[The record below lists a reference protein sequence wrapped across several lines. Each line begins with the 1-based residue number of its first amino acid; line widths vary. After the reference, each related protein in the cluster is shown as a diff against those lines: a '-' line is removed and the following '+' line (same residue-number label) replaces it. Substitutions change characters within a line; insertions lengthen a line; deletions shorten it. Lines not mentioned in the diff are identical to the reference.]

1 MNILKILISLFLISS
16 LNASNLSPNKKFEIS
31 GGATDLV
38 INNNKL
44 YVATNDS
51 KIDIFK
57 LNDFTK
63 ISTIVIPKT
72 TDFMGEV
79 IGSKIYSLDV
89 LNEDILILSQGK
101 RGARKIDIFTDG
113 KLVNI
118 IPESKRLFIAQ
129 AKFIDNSKIIFSLLS
144 NELLVYDLKKKK
156 ILYNRQ
162 VSQSKFSYF
171 ALDEKKEKIVV
182 ADESGNLKLCDVK
195 DGNILKTFK
204 NQNLDNVFQVD
215 FKNNKILTAGQDRR
229 AVFYDDFNTYYKES
243 GFLIYSCALNKNATL
258 GAYSSNENND
268 ITIFDTSSKTDLYKL
283 KKNKMT
289 PTKILFIN
297 DNEILVASDDK
308 NINYYKIKE

>member
-38 INNNKL
+38 INSNKL

-79 IGSKIYSLDV
+79 IGSKIYSIDV
-89 LNEDILILSQGK
+89 LDENVLILSQGK
-101 RGARKIDIFTDG
+101 RGARKMDIFNNG

-129 AKFIDNSKIIFSLLS
+129 AKFIDKNRIIFSLLS
-144 NELLVYDLKKKK
+144 NELLLYDLEQKK
-156 ILYNRQ
+156 IIYNKWKHI
-162 VSQSKFSYF
+162 SKNYF
-171 ALDEKKEKIVV
+171 
-182 ADESGNLKLCDVK
+182 GLKNYIR
-195 DGNILKTFK
+195 GSNF
-204 NQNLDNVFQVD
+204 FQ
-215 FKNNKILTAGQDRR
+215 
-229 AVFYDDFNTYYKES
+229 
-243 GFLIYSCALNKNATL
+243 
-258 GAYSSNENND
+258 
-268 ITIFDTSSKTDLYKL
+268 
-283 KKNKMT
+283 
-289 PTKILFIN
+289 
-297 DNEILVASDDK
+297 K
-308 NINYYKIKE
+308 NIQT